1 MVFQEPTKIAL
12 QFRVYDQTKLFL
24 AWNAMKPSQS
34 YDKKKIHSL
43 RKTHYSSLES
53 NITMKT
59 VLALL
64 FEFSTF

>member
-34 YDKKKIHSL
+34 YDKKK
-43 RKTHYSSLES
+43 KY
-53 NITMKT
+53 T
-59 VLALL
+59 V
-64 FEFSTF
+64 

>member
-34 YDKKKIHSL
+34 YDKKKNTQSKKNAQFKIGKQHN
-43 RKTHYSSLES
+43 HENCFSSP
-53 NITMKT
+53 
-59 VLALL
+59 
-64 FEFSTF
+64 F